1 MATFDSLGNPIL
13 SYGARAGEVSWLK
26 QVMNWW
32 GYYDQMHPDAQLG
45 ADVYGWD
52 LAESLVRFQQAYGL
66 NPTGQADSATW
77 WAIDQLARGVPPT
90 ALQTEVIANPA
101 PGSNFTASP
110 YGSGVTP
117 PMGNTDGQGGL
128 NSLGRDALARLTM
141 LLGNYGLSGMESWIK
156 DKLIN
161 GSSEA
166 EITLELYE
174 QPAFKARF
182 PVIEARRAKGLTPV
196 NVAQVL
202 EYEQRGREIFRQA
215 GLTSA
220 QFTTSDYLQ
229 GLMGLDVSLSEL
241 SDRINEGLVRVQSAP
256 PEVRVAFGNYFGTTG
271 DAALAQLFLDPNIAV
286 PELEKMAS
294 TAVAGGIGSRF
305 GLQLAKGIAAEIAD
319 TGVSDQAIWQGFAQL
334 DTLKSLFQETISE
347 TTDLTAE
354 GEGIKAVFN
363 TGPDAATTL
372 ERRALT
378 RANQFRGGG
387 NAAASDRGVMGLGV
401 ADG

>member
-1 MATFDSLGNPIL
+1 MATFDTLGNPIL
-13 SYGARAGEVSWLK
+13 SYGATGGEVSWLK

-32 GYYDQMHPDAQLG
+32 QFYDPGHPDAQLG
-45 ADVYGWD
+45 ANVYGWD
-52 LAESLVRFQQAYGL
+52 LAEAVLRFQQAYGL
-66 NPTGQADSATW
+66 NPTGVADASTW
-77 WAIDQLARGVPPT
+77 WAIDQLSRGVPGSMLQPQT
-90 ALQTEVIANPA
+90 ALTPQ
-101 PGSNFTASP
+101 PGSSFTAAP
-110 YGSGVTP
+110 YGQNTAAP
-117 PMGNTDGQGGL
+117 TGNTDGQGGL
-128 NSLGRDALARLTM
+128 NSAGRDALARLSM
-141 LLGNYGLSGMESWIK
+141 LLSNYGLSGMEGWIK
-156 DKLIN
+156 DKLVN

-182 PVIEARRAKGLTPV
+182 PVIDARRAKGLTPV

-202 EYEQRGREIFRQA
+202 EYEQRGREIMRIA

-220 QFTTSDYLQ
+220 QFTSSDYLQ
-229 GLMGLDVSLSEL
+229 SLMGLDVSLSEL

-256 PEVRVAFGNYFGTTG
+256 PEVRVAFGSYFGTTG

-294 TAVAGGIGSRF
+294 TAVAGGVGARF

-319 TGVSDQAIWQGFAQL
+319 TGASDQAIWQGFAQL
-334 DTLKSLFQETISE
+334 DTLKSLFEETISE

-354 GEGIKAVFN
+354 NQGVKAVFN
-363 TGPDAATTL
+363 TGPDAANTL

-387 NAAASDRGVMGLGV
+387 NAAASERGVMGLGV
-401 ADG
+401 ADN